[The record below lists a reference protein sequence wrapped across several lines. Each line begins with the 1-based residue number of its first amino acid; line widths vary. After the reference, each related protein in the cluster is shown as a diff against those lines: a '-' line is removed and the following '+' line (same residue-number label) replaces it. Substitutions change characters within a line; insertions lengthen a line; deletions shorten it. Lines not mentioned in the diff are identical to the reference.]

1 MKSWPSVIL
10 FVLVS
15 VGIRLCA
22 RESIRANRER
32 TVTTVALP
40 DNRYLLKDYGKIPTQ
55 NIPSSY
61 TSDYQEISSLMQQQ
75 ASTKTEPV
83 DDSFE
88 ALKPTIDE
96 AIDNVMR
103 ETSDPELQIL
113 FIESY
118 FKSIKEKIQEQ
129 SKLSNANDK
138 KMFND
143 FIKKLER
150 HIYKKIKQIKDQTN
164 QDITPLNDDSKT
176 KPDIIAPDS
185 SSVK

>member
-32 TVTTVALP
+32 QVTTIELP
-40 DNRYLLKDYGKIPTQ
+40 DNRHLLQDYGKIPTQ

-61 TSDYQEISSLMQQQ
+61 TADYQEISTLMQQQ
-75 ASTKTEPV
+75 ASKKENPV

-96 AIDNVMR
+96 NIDNVMR
-103 ETSDPELQIL
+103 EISNPDLQIL

-118 FKSIKEKIQEQ
+118 LQSIKEKIQEQ
-129 SKLSNANDK
+129 SKFSNANDK

-150 HIYKKIKQIKDQTN
+150 YINKKIKKIKDQIN
-164 QDITPLNDDSKT
+164 QDITPLNEDLEPKSN
-176 KPDIIAPDS
+176 IIAPDS
-185 SSVK
+185 SSI

>member
-32 TVTTVALP
+32 QVTTIELP
-40 DNRYLLKDYGKIPTQ
+40 DNRHLLQDYGKNTSL
-55 NIPSSY
+55 NLPSNY
-61 TSDYQEISSLMQQQ
+61 SSIDQDFSTLMRQQ
-75 ASTKTEPV
+75 ASKNENPV

-103 ETSDPELQIL
+103 EISDPDLQIL

-118 FKSIKEKIQEQ
+118 LQSIKEKIQEQ
-129 SKLSNANDK
+129 SKFSNANDK

-150 HIYKKIKQIKDQTN
+150 YINKKIKKIKDQIN
-164 QDITPLNDDSKT
+164 QDKAPLNEDLEPKSN
-176 KPDIIAPDS
+176 IIAPDS
-185 SSVK
+185 SSMQ

>member
-10 FVLVS
+10 FVLIS
-15 VGIRLCA
+15 VGVRLCA
-22 RESIRANRER
+22 REAIRANHER
-32 TVTTVALP
+32 QVTTIELP
-40 DNRYLLKDYGKIPTQ
+40 DNRHLLQDYGK
-55 NIPSSY
+55 N
-61 TSDYQEISSLMQQQ
+61 TSLNLPNNYSFKDQDFSTLMQQQ
-75 ASTKTEPV
+75 ASKKENPV

-118 FKSIKEKIQEQ
+118 FKSIKDKIQEQ

-138 KMFND
+138 KIFHD

-150 HIYKKIKQIKDQTN
+150 HINKKIKQIQDQIN
-164 QDITPLNDDSKT
+164 QDKAPLNEDLEPKSN
-176 KPDIIAPDS
+176 IITPDS
-185 SSVK
+185 SSMQ

>member
-15 VGIRLCA
+15 VGVRLCA
-22 RESIRANRER
+22 REAIRANRER
-32 TVTTVALP
+32 QVTTIELP
-40 DNRYLLKDYGKIPTQ
+40 DNRHLLQDYGNNTSL
-55 NIPSSY
+55 NLPSNY
-61 TSDYQEISSLMQQQ
+61 SSNDQDFSTLMQQQ
-75 ASTKTEPV
+75 ASKKENPV